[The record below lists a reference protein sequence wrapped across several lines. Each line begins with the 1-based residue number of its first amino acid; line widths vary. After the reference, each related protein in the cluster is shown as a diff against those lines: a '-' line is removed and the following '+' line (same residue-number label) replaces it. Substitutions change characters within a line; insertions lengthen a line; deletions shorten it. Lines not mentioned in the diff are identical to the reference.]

1 MNQRTQT
8 ASAGIDFSATERQTK
23 RLVEFDHVKCVL
35 GEGATAKTIVEDLSF
50 LITNGV
56 RVGLV
61 GPNGSGKTTILRMLT
76 EEIAPVSGE
85 IKKAAFLKTVYFS
98 QTRELDEAV
107 TLRRALA
114 PDSRHPSSTRAAW
127 CTSPP
132 TPPSSSSPASSSTS
146 RSSGS
151 AEASAPACSS
161 PS

>member
-1 MNQRTQT
+1 MKEVNQRTQT
-8 ASAGIDFSATERQTK
+8 SSAGIDFSATERQTK

-35 GEGATAKTIVEDLSF
+35 GGTSEGGGAPAKTIVEDLSF

-76 EEIAPVSGE
+76 EELQPTSGE

-107 TLRRALA
+107 TLRRAFGAGLGLGGL
-114 PDSRHPSSTRAAW
+114 
-127 CTSPP
+127 
-132 TPPSSSSPASSSTS
+132 
-146 RSSGS
+146 SG
-151 AEASAPACSS
+151 ARGACGFVCGQI
-161 PS
+161 PIH